1 MTYQQH
7 LATAMVHLGDDDEAG
22 ALASFAAALAE
33 ARRIDP
39 DGPREAECLNYL
51 AQFYTQTS
59 RSHEARVALEKVVFI
74 YEKFP
79 DFGAGLKDYYLQ
91 LMGLCVALGEEAEAE
106 AWRQKARDGAPS
118 QDKPWR

>member
-7 LATAMVHLGDDDEAG
+7 LATAMVHLGDNDEAA
-22 ALASFAAALAE
+22 ALASFTDALNE
-33 ARRIDP
+33 AKRIDP

-51 AQFYTQTS
+51 AQFYTQAS
-59 RSHEARVALEKVVFI
+59 RHHEARVALEKVVFI

-79 DFGAGLKDYYLQ
+79 EFATGLTDYYLQ

-106 AWRQKARDGAPS
+106 AWRSKAKTLPA

>member
-22 ALASFAAALAE
+22 ALMAFSAALAE
-33 ARRIDP
+33 ACRIDA

-59 RSHEARVALEKVVFI
+59 RNHEARVALEKVVFI

-79 DFGAGLKDYYLQ
+79 EFGTGLTDYYLQ
-91 LMGLCVALGEEAEAE
+91 LMGLCVALGEDSEAEV
-106 AWRQKARDGAPS
+106 WRAKAKAGPG

>member
-7 LATAMVHLGDDDEAG
+7 LATAMVHLGDNDEAA
-22 ALASFAAALAE
+22 ALASFQDALNE
-33 ARRIDP
+33 AKRIDP

-51 AQFYTQTS
+51 AQFYTQGS
-59 RSHEARVALEKVVFI
+59 RHHEARVALEKVAFI

-79 DFGAGLKDYYLQ
+79 EFAAGLADYYLQ
-91 LMGLCVALGEEAEAE
+91 LMGLCVALGEEADAE
-106 AWRQKARDGAPS
+106 AWRAKAKAVPA